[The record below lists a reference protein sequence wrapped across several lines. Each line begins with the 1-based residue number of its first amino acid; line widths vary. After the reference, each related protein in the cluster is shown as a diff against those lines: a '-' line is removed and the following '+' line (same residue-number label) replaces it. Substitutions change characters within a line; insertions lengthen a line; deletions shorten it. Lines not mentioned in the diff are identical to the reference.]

1 MFNLFKRPEET
12 YYGRYVEL
20 RYTKAEY
27 QKGREKGFIL
37 GMFAEAVMVRV
48 AAYAGN
54 YIKKAMADSPEM
66 TVNESQLERSV
77 NKGSIK

>member
-1 MFNLFKRPEET
+1 M
-12 YYGRYVEL
+12 EL

-27 QKGREKGFIL
+27 QKGRKRFIL

-48 AAYAGN
+48 ASMLG
-54 YIKKAMADSPEM
+54 IILKAMADSPEM

>member
-1 MFNLFKRPEET
+1 
-12 YYGRYVEL
+12 
-20 RYTKAEY
+20 
-27 QKGREKGFIL
+27 
-37 GMFAEAVMVRV
+37 MFAEAVMVRV